1 MSKKSKGYDDP
12 GSDETQMHNDHDPVT
27 ADQRV
32 SQDGPGD
39 TRGASPDAPNQD
51 PSKDLAPPDQRARE
65 LVTALTEAQKHNA
78 PVTMWMLNE
87 LRDLFGHFTGKEIPK
102 PLHAVTDSR
111 GQPGNVT
118 FRAADGTTLIL
129 DTIEEL
135 LAYVRSLPVET
146 QKRPLWRAAD
156 KLLSEAVNY
165 IHGADVSPA
174 VRAFQSAIDAD
185 RSVEGRTVDIPPR
198 DPSLDPPKPQP
209 APEQPAQPAEA
220 THA

>member
-1 MSKKSKGYDDP
+1 MSKKSRHDDP
-12 GSDETQMHNDHDPVT
+12 GYDETQMHDDHDPVT

-51 PSKDLAPPDQRARE
+51 PKKDLAPPDQRARE

-87 LRDLFGHFTGKEIPK
+87 LRELFGHFTGKEIPK

-111 GQPGNVT
+111 GQAGNVT

-135 LAYVRSLPVET
+135 LAYVRGLPVET
-146 QKRPLWRAAD
+146 QKRPGWRAAD

-174 VRAFQSAIDAD
+174 VRAFQSAIEAD
-185 RSVEGRTVDIPPR
+185 RSVEGRKVDIPPR
-198 DPSLDPPKPQP
+198 DPSLDPKPKP
-209 APEQPAQPAEA
+209 APEGEPAKPHEEA
-220 THA
+220 HA

>member
-12 GSDETQMHNDHDPVT
+12 GYDETQMH
-27 ADQRV
+27 
-32 SQDGPGD
+32 DGP
-39 TRGASPDAPNQD
+39 GASPDAPNQD

-87 LRDLFGHFTGKEIPK
+87 LRELFGHFTGKEIPK

-156 KLLSEAVNY
+156 TLLSEAVNY

-174 VRAFQSAIDAD
+174 VRAFQSAIEAD
-185 RSVEGRTVDIPPR
+185 RSVEGRKVDIPPR
-198 DPSLDPPKPQP
+198 DPSLDPPKPKP

>member
-1 MSKKSKGYDDP
+1 MSKKSKGYDDH
-12 GSDETQMHNDHDPVT
+12 GYDETQMH
-27 ADQRV
+27 
-32 SQDGPGD
+32 DGPGD
-39 TRGASPDAPNQD
+39 ASGAAPDAPNQD

-174 VRAFQSAIDAD
+174 VRAFQSAIEAD
-185 RSVEGRTVDIPPR
+185 RSAEGRTVDIPPR
-198 DPSLDPPKPQP
+198 DPSLDPPKPKP